1 MTDEKRDDDKNLLD
15 KLIALLLRLDWLD
28 VLSDVW
34 KAPRKA
40 LSGQSY
46 KGLYE
51 VLEYESTLELKDR
64 GGKRAAFK
72 KREKVR
78 HLQDNVIAY

>member
-1 MTDEKRDDDKNLLD
+1 MQGR
-15 KLIALLLRLDWLD
+15 
-28 VLSDVW
+28 
-34 KAPRKA
+34 
-40 LSGQSY
+40 SY
-46 KGLYE
+46 AGMYE

-78 HLQDNVIAY
+78 CLQDNVIAYQNQAWGDGEILVNCRCTPKGVLFARNLIILYTGAI